1 MIRPYSEKFWNDMH
15 AMPGGAKTRKVVMH
29 LAGEK
34 TFKAKMSIY
43 GEVMQGPPEDEE
55 KIDDEGGW
63 TTVRTDPYR
72 VRWIAPEGR
81 ITEDLGITI
90 IRSPAG
96 TELTGGVLGET
107 VIKAQRIEKMD
118 YLSWDD
124 FEKIRLHLGRAH
136 VQREKQQQQSSF
148 Q

>member
-1 MIRPYSEKFWNDMH
+1 MR
-15 AMPGGAKTRKVVMH
+15 T
-29 LAGEK
+29 
-34 TFKAKMSIY
+34 
-43 GEVMQGPPEDEE
+43 
-55 KIDDEGGW
+55 
-63 TTVRTDPYR
+63 TDPYR

-118 YLSWDD
+118 YLAWDD